1 MGGIFGGGGGGGG
14 SQPAPVTQQVNNT
27 SIPAYAQPYVENML
41 GQAQALTDIN
51 QNPYQTYGGER
62 IAAFTPMQA
71 QAFQNTANM
80 TPSGQLGTATDLATV
95 AGLGSVGTANQ
106 LGRSG
111 MNYQR
116 NATSMYGP
124 GSIGDYMNPYL
135 AQSLAPQLNL
145 LAQQYG
151 IKGAQEQGAATSA
164 GAFGGSRNALMQGL
178 NQQNQLLSQQNAI
191 AQGYNTA
198 YQNAQQAQQFGANL
212 GLQGLQGQLAGYGQA
227 GQAAGTLGQLGQTQ
241 YGQQMGINAAQQQ
254 AGAVQQ
260 AQAQQGLDLSYSDFM
275 KQKNYPYQQLGFM
288 SDMVRGL
295 PLSQTSQTMY
305 SAPPNLGSQLGGLGM
320 TALGIYGMSGGFQG
334 KKKGGAIKMKR
345 GGKIGYATGGD
356 ISMLTTQQLIQL
368 LDNPKLSPM
377 EADAIQEQLML
388 RERMENNPETP
399 KIMGQGVDSIPTGD
413 MVPEDGMA
421 GGGIIAFAR
430 GGDSG
435 SASTKETRSSYQ
447 QFLEENVR
455 KQIEG
460 QMGGN
465 PFAKSQA
472 LQEEYAKDMA
482 ERKSRSPY
490 EALAMAGLG
499 AMSGTS
505 PHMMTNFGLGGL
517 EGLKAMQRS
526 NAENAAD
533 RKLFLAQQVEAE
545 KAENARRAGLTGQ
558 MQTSLGHLYARDT
571 AADSALAT
579 RALANAT
586 KGSTDYAKAQAV
598 YKDLFNNTFDE
609 LTKNAAPG
617 KIYYKKYKDNPDQ
630 LKTDA
635 AQIAQDQLRTVNPT
649 LADQLN
655 FVPVKL
661 PAPPAG
667 TANPATPAAKPSA
680 NKSALPASAPVAL
693 PMPKSAKDA
702 VVGQVYNTGRG
713 PAQWDGKQ
721 FIPIQ

>member
-1 MGGIFGGGGGGGG
+1 MGGLFGGGGGGG

-27 SIPAYAQPYVENML
+27 SIPAYAQPYVESML

-51 QNPYQTYGGER
+51 QNPYQAYGGER
-62 IAAFTPMQA
+62 MAAFTPMQA
-71 QAFQNTANM
+71 QAFQNTANL
-80 TPSGQLGTATDLATV
+80 TPSSQIGTGTDLSTMS
-95 AGLGSVGTANQ
+95 GLGSITTGNRMGQAGNQ
-106 LGRSG
+106 
-111 MNYQR
+111 YQR
-116 NATSMYGP
+116 QATSMYGP
-124 GSIGDYMNPYL
+124 GSIGSYMNPYI
-135 AQSLAPQLNL
+135 AQSLEPQLRQL
-145 LAQQYG
+145 QQQYG
-151 IKGAQEQGAATSA
+151 IQGASQQGAATQA

-178 NQQNQLLSQQNAI
+178 NQQNQMMAQQQAI

-212 GLQGLQGQLAGYGQA
+212 GMQGLTGQLAGYNQA
-227 GQAAGTLGQLGQTQ
+227 NQAAGTLGQLGQTQ
-241 YGQQMGINAAQQQ
+241 YGQTMGINQAQQQ

-260 AQAQQGLDLSYSDFM
+260 AQAQQGLDTAYQDFLR
-275 KQKNYPYQQLGFM
+275 QKNYPYTQLAFM
-288 SDMVRGL
+288 SDMTRGI
-295 PLSQTSQTMY
+295 PLSQTAQSVYQ
-305 SAPPNLGSQLGGLGM
+305 APPNVGSQLGGLGM

-334 KKKGGAIKMKR
+334 KKEGGAIKGMKS
-345 GGKIGYATGGD
+345 GGMAYAEGGD
-356 ISMLTTQQLIQL
+356 IKMLDTKQLTEML
-368 LDNPKLSPM
+368 NNPNLNPIEVS
-377 EADAIQEQLML
+377 AIQEELML
-388 RERMENNPETP
+388 RNRMENNPQTAE
-399 KIMGQGVDSIPTGD
+399 IMGLDSIPTGD
-413 MVPEDGMA
+413 MVPEEGMA
-421 GGGIIAFAR
+421 GGGIIAFAK

-435 SASTKETRSSYQ
+435 AASSRDTRSAYQ

-460 QMGGN
+460 QMSGN

-472 LQEEYAKDMA
+472 LEAEYAKEMA
-482 ERKSRSPY
+482 DRKARSPY

-505 PHMMTNFGLGGL
+505 PHMMTNFGLGGI
-517 EGLKAMQRS
+517 EGLKSMQRS
-526 NAENAAD
+526 SAENSAD
-533 RKLFLAQQVEAE
+533 RKLLLAQQVEAE
-545 KAENARRAGLTGQ
+545 KAENARKSGLTGQ
-558 MQTSLGHLYARDT
+558 MQTSLGQLYAKDT

-586 KGSTDYAKAQAV
+586 KGSTDYAKAQSV

-630 LKTDA
+630 LKKDA

-649 LADQLN
+649 LAEQLN

-661 PAPPAG
+661 PPAPAD
-667 TANPATPAAKPSA
+667 NPNPSA
-680 NKSALPASAPVAL
+680 PSKSKSALPASAPVAL

-702 VVGQVYNTGRG
+702 IVGQVYNTGRG